1 MNINCK
7 NGLIF
12 KKKIILWIS
21 NLQNDLF
28 QNTSIFIQS
37 ISSHKNITIHDV
49 LNNDCLIKLYELSFT
64 EPYTYLFIISKY
76 AREYKTTVCVELKRK
91 KLDSNKIRKIG
102 AYLTM
107 TVTLRMPLIMGM

>member
-7 NGLIF
+7 NGLTF
-12 KKKIILWIS
+12 KKKIFYGFLILKMNHFKILQYLF
-21 NLQNDLF
+21 NLLAQ
-28 QNTSIFIQS
+28 TKI
-37 ISSHKNITIHDV
+37 ITINTV
-49 LNNDCLIKLYELSFT
+49 LKNDCLIKLYELFFT
-64 EPYTYLFIISKY
+64 EPYTNLFIISKY

-91 KLDSNKIRKIG
+91 KLDSNKIRQIG

>member
-1 MNINCK
+1 MNIKCK

-21 NLQNDLF
+21 NLKNDSL
-28 QNTSIFIQS
+28 QNTSIFVQS
-37 ISSHKNITIHDV
+37 ISSQNFFSINTLLK
-49 LNNDCLIKLYELSFT
+49 NDCLIKLHELFFT
-64 EPYTYLFIISKY
+64 EPYTNLFIISKY
-76 AREYKTTVCVELKRK
+76 GREYKTTVCVELKRK